1 LINNGSYDKKDYK
14 LVIKNKLICNI
25 ISDLVNEPLF
35 TQIRTDE
42 KLGYIVRCK
51 FNTFKQNNDY
61 CFLITY
67 LIQSSFPTKKI
78 MNSIKKFNIKYAK
91 IINKNKSDIIKKI
104 KRLIKSKILLYS
116 KVYESLDE
124 EVDDYINV
132 ICNDTLMFD
141 INKQYIK
148 VLKKIHIND
157 IYENIVKL
165 FDKKNESFN
174 IIIDTNIIHK

>member
-1 LINNGSYDKKDYK
+1 
-14 LVIKNKLICNI
+14 
-25 ISDLVNEPLF
+25 
-35 TQIRTDE
+35 
-42 KLGYIVRCK
+42 
-51 FNTFKQNNDY
+51 
-61 CFLITY
+61 
-67 LIQSSFPTKKI
+67 

-141 INKQYIK
+141 INKQYVK

-174 IIIDTNIIHK
+174 IVIDTNIIHKHGS